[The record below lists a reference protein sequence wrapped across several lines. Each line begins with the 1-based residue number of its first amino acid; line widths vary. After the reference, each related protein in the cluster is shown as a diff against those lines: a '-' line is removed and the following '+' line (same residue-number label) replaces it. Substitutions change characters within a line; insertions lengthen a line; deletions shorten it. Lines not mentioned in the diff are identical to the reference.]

1 MLERL
6 RWLDDAALAEWRR
19 FRRSETAWHWVSDLV
34 VRRPAQILVA
44 TLLVLSVPLLALPG
58 LQLSHD
64 ELADLPAGAP
74 SVQGF
79 DAVSEHIPPGELGPI
94 ILVIDGG
101 DAEVWEPEA
110 FYALGLLS
118 ENLKKVE
125 GVTTVR
131 SVAMPTNGR
140 PPEDVSGAAADRQIT
155 SLTSQLSEAAD
166 GARRIADGVGQLE
179 AGLGEIDRRLP
190 ELLDGLQRARDGS
203 GQIADGARE
212 AIDGVGQLRAG
223 VGRARDGVGRLRDG
237 LAELRSGLE
246 EARDGTVTL
255 RDEVAEPT
263 EDALVAGYD
272 ALFSMSVG
280 RTDPMYEPAIEN
292 VGEAYARVTG
302 EYPPGHPQ
310 AGQPVREGYE
320 GLPEALDRLADGLGE
335 AVDGVDRLDQG
346 LAELDSGL
354 GRIDGGLAELE
365 QGLER
370 LADGA
375 GRLEDGLGEAV
386 GGVQRLMAGIDEALQ
401 GIRNQLLPG
410 TRRLADGLQQGVER
424 IRSADLGAL
433 LPGGGAGPFTITA
446 GILEAMP
453 DVKDQLDLFV
463 SEDGSKTRVFIGM
476 ESPPFDRSSIDT
488 VPEIQRITERS
499 LHGSPLEDA
508 RVLPTGTAAFF
519 DDVDD
524 ISSRDF
530 RLIIVAVIVGIF
542 LVLALLLRSL
552 VAPLYMVA
560 SVLLSFGVAL
570 GITTFVFQ
578 DVLGA
583 EGLAWWLPS
592 FLFVLLVALG
602 VDYNIFLMSRVREE
616 AGRRPTDQ
624 AVATGLRLT
633 GGVITSAGLIL
644 AGTFA
649 ALMAAPL
656 RSLAQMGFAVTV
668 GILLDTFVVRTFLVP
683 SLAVLLGRW
692 NWWPSARFRA
702 EPS

>member
-1 MLERL
+1 MMRRL
-6 RWLDDAALAEWRR
+6 RGLDDAVIGEWRR
-19 FRRSETAWHWVSDLV
+19 FRAADTSWHWVSDV
-34 VRRPAQILVA
+34 VTRRPVQILVV
-44 TLLVLSVPLLALPG
+44 TLLVLSIPLLALPG
-58 LQLSHD
+58 LRLSHN
-64 ELADLPAGAP
+64 ELADLPTGSP
-74 SVQGF
+74 SVEGF
-79 DAVSEHIPPGELGPI
+79 NAVAEHIPEGELGPI
-94 ILVIDGG
+94 ILVIDGRTP
-101 DAEVWEPEA
+101 VWEPES

-118 ENLKKVE
+118 ENLKKIE
-125 GVTTVR
+125 GVTSVR
-131 SVAMPTNGR
+131 SVAMPTDGR
-140 PPEDVSGAAADRQIT
+140 APEDVSGADVEEQIG
-155 SLTSQLSEAAD
+155 SLTSQLSEAAN
-166 GARRIADGVGQLE
+166 GARRIADGVAELE
-179 AGLGEIDRRLP
+179 SGLGEIDRRLP
-190 ELLDGLQRARDGS
+190 DLLDGLQRARRGA
-203 GQIADGARE
+203 GRIEDGAHE
-212 AIDGVGQLRAG
+212 AIDGVGQLRDG
-223 VGRARDGVGRLRDG
+223 VARARDGVTRLRGG
-237 LAELRSGLE
+237 LSELRAGLV

-255 RDEVAEPT
+255 RDEVARPT
-263 EDALVAGYD
+263 EDALIAGYD
-272 ALFSMSVG
+272 ALFSMTVG

-310 AGQPVREGYE
+310 AGRRVREGYE

-335 AVDGVDRLDQG
+335 AVDGVDRLDRGLAELDDGLGRLDQG
-346 LAELDSGL
+346 LAELQ
-354 GRIDGGLAELE
+354 DGAR
-365 QGLER
+365 R

-375 GRLEDGLGEAV
+375 GRLEDGLAEAV
-386 GGVQRLMAGIDEALQ
+386 DGVRRLMDGIDQALQ
-401 GIRNQLLPG
+401 GVRDRLLPG
-410 TRRLADGLQQGVER
+410 TRRLADGLEQGVQR
-424 IRSADLGAL
+424 IRSADLEAL
-433 LPGGGAGPFTITA
+433 MPGGGAGPFTITA

-453 DVKDQLDLFV
+453 EVKEELGFFV
-463 SEDGSKTRVFIGM
+463 SEDATQTRLFIGT
-476 ESPPFDRSSIDT
+476 SAPPFARSTIDT
-488 VPEIQRITERS
+488 IPEIERIAERS
-499 LHGSPLEDA
+499 LQGSPLERA

-519 DDVDD
+519 DDVDE

-530 RLIIVAVIVGIF
+530 RLIIVAVILGIY

-552 VAPLYMVA
+552 VAPLYMVG

-578 DVLGA
+578 GVLGVQ
-583 EGLAWWLPS
+583 GLAWWLPS

-616 AGRRPTDQ
+616 AGRHPTDR

-656 RSLAQMGFAVTV
+656 RSLAEMGFAVTV

-692 NWWPSARFRA
+692 NWWPSARYRA